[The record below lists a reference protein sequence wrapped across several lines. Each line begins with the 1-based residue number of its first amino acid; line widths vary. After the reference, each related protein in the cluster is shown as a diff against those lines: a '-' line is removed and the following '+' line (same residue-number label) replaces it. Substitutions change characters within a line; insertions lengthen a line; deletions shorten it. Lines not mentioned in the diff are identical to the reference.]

1 MKARCRKTS
10 RSAVAFRLLVNAL
23 IGVATMR
30 LSDRL
35 SPGEN
40 ADDIARDALEVTIA
54 GLQSGIT
61 LHSPSGLPCDS
72 PEDSRVPWPSAA
84 TRQEPS

>member
-1 MKARCRKTS
+1 
-10 RSAVAFRLLVNAL
+10 
-23 IGVATMR
+23 MR

-40 ADDIARDALEVTIA
+40 ADDIARDTLEVTIA
-54 GLQSGIT
+54 GLQSGIQ
-61 LHSPSGLPCDS
+61 LRSQSGLPCDS
-72 PEDSRVPWPSAA
+72 PEDLDSLTVSA